1 MAGFARGLGRVNL
14 AAVEDTAA
22 QITFWAP
29 PGVIELRWPGQAET
43 IDHPGGPGAVELDG
57 LAPATTVEV
66 VLRRATVTATV
77 AVRTLD
83 APPGAALCR
92 IATVSDLHLGAESH
106 GFSGRLRDPSARNGS
121 LPADPAPVRCARG
134 ALVAAGRWGAEVL
147 VGKGD
152 LTHHGRC
159 EEWQQLGRLLAEHGG
174 AMTCIGIPGNH
185 DKPRVSEVDHA
196 PAMQAAGLRTAD
208 VGILDVDGARIIA
221 FDSAETGNR
230 LGTVTRHA
238 ATVVDAA
245 ADAHRDGRAV
255 LVFLHHP
262 LERSPGR
269 KPHTRGVTWSDGR
282 RFAAELARANPRA
295 LLSAGH
301 THRNR
306 RRDLGSVIHTEVGST
321 KDWPGVWGGY
331 AVHEGGIRQ
340 VVRRITAIDAIGWI
354 DHSRWAA
361 GGLWWPY
368 SPGRLADRCF
378 THAWPG
384 GPGR

>member
-1 MAGFARGLGRVNL
+1 MAGVARGLQRVHL

-29 PGVIELRWPGQAET
+29 PGEIELRRPQRSDT
-43 IDHPGGPGAVELDG
+43 IEHPGGPGAAELDG
-57 LAPATTVEV
+57 LRPAATVEV
-66 VLRRATVTATV
+66 VLRHRGAATTV
-77 AVRTLD
+77 VVRTL
-83 APPGAALCR
+83 ATPPGEALCR

-106 GFSGRLRDPSARNGS
+106 GFTGTLRDRSPRDSAPFG
-121 LPADPAPVRCARG
+121 DPAPVRCARG
-134 ALVAAGRWGAEVL
+134 ALVAAGRWGADVL

-152 LTHHGRC
+152 LTHHGRAD
-159 EEWQQLGRLLAEHGG
+159 EWQQLGLLLAEHCVS
-174 AMTCIGIPGNH
+174 MTCVGIPGNH
-185 DKPRVSEVDHA
+185 DKPRAPETDHA
-196 PAMQAAGLRTAD
+196 AAMRAAGLRAAD
-208 VGILDVDGARIIA
+208 VEILDVDGARIIA
-221 FDSAETGNR
+221 FDSAETGTR
-230 LGTVTRHA
+230 LGNVARHGA
-238 ATVVDAA
+238 AVIDAA

-262 LERSPGR
+262 LERSPVR
-269 KPHTRGVTWSDGR
+269 KPHTRGVAWSDGR

-306 RRDLGSVIHTEVGST
+306 RRDLGPVVHTEVGST
-321 KDWPGVWGGY
+321 KDWPGVWAGY

-340 VVRRITAIDAIGWI
+340 VVRRISAADAIGWI
-354 DHSRWAA
+354 NHSRWAA

-378 THAWPG
+378 THAWPT